1 MSSAGAAVIRVDLER
16 LAACVGCSAEEL
28 VAALK
33 QESTTRVEGEES
45 GDGTTVMR
53 AHEEHDD
60 DHIDT
65 VNSEPV
71 VQQALLSAA
80 IRPTSLD
87 TETKPR
93 QLIQLGG
100 ATGLTVIEI
109 ILRE

>member
-1 MSSAGAAVIRVDLER
+1 MSSVGASVIRVDLER

-33 QESTTRVEGEES
+33 QESTVRVEGEES
-45 GDGTTVMR
+45 ADGTTVMR

-60 DHIDT
+60 AVI
-65 VNSEPV
+65 SEPV

-80 IRPTSLD
+80 TRPTSLD

-109 ILRE
+109 ILRK